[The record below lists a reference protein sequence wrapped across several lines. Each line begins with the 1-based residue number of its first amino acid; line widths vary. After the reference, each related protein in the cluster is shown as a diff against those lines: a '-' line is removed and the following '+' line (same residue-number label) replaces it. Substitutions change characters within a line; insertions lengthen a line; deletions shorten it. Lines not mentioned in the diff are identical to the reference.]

1 MTTAPLPAA
10 VVAGATPFPVP
21 GAAVAA
27 VSGALLLAL
36 TNALVAAAGPAPDG
50 ADVVRVAGEHPVLTE
65 VAVATGLLAA
75 LLLVPGTWAVAAVL
89 ARRTPR
95 TAAAGAWLT
104 SSAYVLSVALSVETA
119 TALGLARSG
128 ADPSAYA
135 AAVDRHA
142 PVAMVGTYVVFGLG
156 ALVGVLVLG
165 VAAVTQPRT
174 VPLWAGWALVLSAPV
189 RVAALVA
196 GVGAGP
202 VVASLLLAVGFAGV
216 LLAHRP
222 SGRQATAVAS
232 SSTS

>member
-10 VVAGATPFPVP
+10 VVARAAPFPVP
-21 GAAVAA
+21 GAAAAA

-36 TNALVAAAGPAPDG
+36 TNALVAAAGPAPAS

-104 SSAYVLSVALSVETA
+104 SSAYVISVALSVETA
-119 TALGLARSG
+119 TALGFARSG

-135 AAVDRHA
+135 AAEDGHA
-142 PVAMVGTYVVFGLG
+142 PAAMVGAYVLFGLG

-165 VAAVTQPRT
+165 VAALRQRRT
-174 VPLWAGWALVLSAPV
+174 VPWCAGWALVLSAPV
-189 RVAALVA
+189 RVAGLVA

-222 SGRQATAVAS
+222 GRDQAAAVAS
-232 SSTS
+232 RAAS